1 MKFIKFFRFDFRYG
15 ILKICWRYLALA
27 LLTAL
32 GFFESQAALRSLGYS
47 NASLGDYMLCI
58 SGGIKEYIPLP
69 GEVFRVPYLWL
80 IHHLLL
86 LYLTL
91 NYMPRDLKGFGQQT
105 IFRAGSRSAWWL
117 SKCAWQILS
126 VCLGYALEWAM
137 LLVLSVCTG
146 VRVSLAVSPFIMDF
160 IDFGPNLLPSPN
172 LNMWIFLTVLPLL
185 FPISL
190 GLLQMSLC
198 LWLKPALSYLI
209 PVSLCI
215 ASSYTI
221 HPLLPGNYAMALR
234 SSRVISNGVHAG
246 TGLILLICLSLLSVI
261 AGLVRFQK
269 TNILGRE

>member
-15 ILKICWRYLALA
+15 ILKVCWRYLALA

-80 IHHLLL
+80 I
-86 LYLTL
+86 
-91 NYMPRDLKGFGQQT
+91 
-105 IFRAGSRSAWWL
+105 
-117 SKCAWQILS
+117 LS

-172 LNMWIFLTVLPLL
+172 LNLWIFLTVLPLL
-185 FPISL
+185 FTISL

-221 HPLLPGNYAMALR
+221 HPLLLGNYAMALR